1 MFSAQDIYVHFE
13 GLVALNDFSLSV
25 DRGEIV
31 ALIGPNGSGKTT
43 FFNTISRFVSSERGL
58 ITFGGQDIT
67 YFSAHLV
74 SELGIARTFQNLELF
89 PYLTVLENVL
99 VGTHG
104 RVSLGQAMKN
114 MVSRAERQRQE
125 FMALEILDFLG
136 ISGFEQ
142 SSPAGLPFGIQ
153 KLVEL
158 ARALAVKP
166 IFILLDEP
174 AAGMNEQETR
184 EIGRIITDIRDELGI
199 TVLLVEHDMSLVM
212 DISDRVAV
220 MNSGELLAEGKPEEV
235 KTDLQVLEVFLGAG
249 FENRDHA

>member
-67 YFSAHLV
+67 YFSAHQV

>member
-43 FFNTISRFVSSERGL
+43 FFNTISRFVSPERGL

-67 YFSAHLV
+67 YFSAHQV

>member
-67 YFSAHLV
+67 YFSAHQV

-158 ARALAVKP
+158 ARSLAVKP